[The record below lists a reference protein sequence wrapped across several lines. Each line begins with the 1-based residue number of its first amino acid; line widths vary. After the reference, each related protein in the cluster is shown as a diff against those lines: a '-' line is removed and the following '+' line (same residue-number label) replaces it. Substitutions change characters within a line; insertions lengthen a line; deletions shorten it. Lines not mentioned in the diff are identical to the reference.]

1 MKETDDIDISV
12 NIAGQPLVVTVPF
25 SRQDSVREV
34 EAHIESLLRRWK
46 KEYPNKSEYELMAML
61 TYQYASY
68 YFAMRERQQNTM
80 GFLEK
85 LNKRLDVF
93 LEDHDANVKQ

>member
-68 YFAMRERQQNTM
+68 YFAMRERQHNTM

-85 LNKRLDVF
+85 LNSRLDV
-93 LEDHDANVKQ
+93 LLKDNDAAVKQ